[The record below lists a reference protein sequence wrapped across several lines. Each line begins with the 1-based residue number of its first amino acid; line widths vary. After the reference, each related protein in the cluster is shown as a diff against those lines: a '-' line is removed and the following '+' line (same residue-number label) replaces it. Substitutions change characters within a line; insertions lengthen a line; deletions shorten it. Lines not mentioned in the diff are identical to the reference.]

1 MVRFAALLL
10 VLAPTVAWAAPDL
23 SVLTDIR
30 PVLAWIF
37 AAIGAYQ
44 LVLWRRL
51 RQFPDVGWF
60 GLLTLTL
67 AANSAI
73 TSGALEVWTD
83 SRDVYTRVLSGNFHL
98 TLAIFPAFLWALT
111 GRPLGRPVQ
120 ANAALNVALSVFM
133 FTLGAEP
140 VFDAAKPVRLVT
152 LLPVAV
158 GGLWAVGSSAWKGHR
173 EARLLLLTGL
183 PLFVAAVRDRLV
195 EFQGVIGQ
203 GWSSAAFAVF
213 VVGMTLVMAD
223 RFGIAYTALA
233 RRERELVALNDA
245 ATRFV
250 PYPFLR
256 LLGKKDI
263 REVALG
269 EGIEREMTVL
279 FSDIRGFTA
288 LSERMTPVENF
299 AFINA
304 YLGRM
309 EPCVERAGGFID
321 KYIGDAVMAL
331 FPSQPGD
338 AVQAALAMLAALEA
352 WNGERVASGARPVE
366 IGIGLN
372 TGPCMLGTIGGPRR
386 MDGTVIADAVNLAA
400 RVESA
405 TKRYG
410 ARLLVTGT
418 TASGLGPGY
427 RLREVDR
434 VAVKGKEEPVS
445 LFEVLDAEPKHLR
458 RAKAASAPDFAEALR
473 AFRARDWARARTG
486 FERCA
491 QQCPDDRASLLYLD
505 RCDRFEARDPG
516 PRWDGVTRLEEK

>member
-1 MVRFAALLL
+1 MRRTAALLL
-10 VLAPTVAWAAPDL
+10 LFAPAVAWAAPRMT
-23 SVLTDIR
+23 VLTDIR
-30 PVLAWIF
+30 PFLAWIF
-37 AAIGAYQ
+37 AAIGVYQ

-60 GLLTLTL
+60 GLLSLTL

-73 TSGALEVWTD
+73 TSGGLDRVTAD
-83 SRDVYTRVLSGNFHL
+83 PDVYTRLLSGNFHL
-98 TLAIFPAFLWALT
+98 TMALFPAFLWSLT
-111 GRPLGRPVQ
+111 GRPFGRFVKG
-120 ANAALNVALSVFM
+120 NAAVNLVLSAVMLVA
-133 FTLGAEP
+133 GAEG
-140 VFDAAKPVRLVT
+140 VFDAMKPVRLVV

-158 GGLWAVGSSAWKGHR
+158 GSLGAVATSAWRGHR
-173 EARLLLLTGL
+173 EARLMLLTGL
-183 PLFVAAVRDRLV
+183 PLFVASVRDRIV
-195 EFQGVIGQ
+195 EVQGVVGQ

-213 VVGMTLVMAD
+213 VVGMALVMAD
-223 RFGIAYTALA
+223 RFGIAYLALA
-233 RRERELVALNDA
+233 NRERELVALNDA
-245 ATRFV
+245 ASRFV

-269 EGIEREMTVL
+269 EGSEREMTVL

-288 LSERMTPVENF
+288 LSERMSPVENF

-331 FPSQPGD
+331 FPQEPAD
-338 AVQAALAMLAALEA
+338 AVRAALAMLAALDR
-352 WNGERVASGARPVE
+352 WNEERVATGTRPVE

-410 ARLLVTGT
+410 ARLLVTGA
-418 TASGLGPGY
+418 TAGGLGPGY

-434 VAVKGKEEPVS
+434 VAVKGKTEPVS
-445 LFEVLDAEPKHLR
+445 LFEVLDAEPEMSR
-458 RAKAASAPDFAEALR
+458 RAKAASAPEFAAGLR
-473 AFRARDWARARTG
+473 AFRGRDWARARTA
-486 FERCA
+486 FERCLQA
-491 QQCPDDRASLLYLD
+491 CPVDRAAAMYLQ
-505 RCDRFEARDPG
+505 RIERFETTDPG
-516 PRWDGVTRLEEK
+516 PRWDGVMRLEEK